1 MGSGVGE
8 GLSCHMCVPSGRGM
22 QGARRHREGPR
33 EDRLALTCHACDSK
47 VFCACGEGQRYSPSH
62 VEVQCLPNGCHPPP
76 CEPDTPGTT
85 TLQPSP
91 GLNQHASMTSW
102 DRPGG
107 VAGPGRREPRFTEA
121 AELAPPGCADEG
133 KTLRLRCVRNL
144 HEMCATLEKEPMFV
158 SRSALQRVR
167 KLRDRFLKTWSLLH
181 QRTLSQGSG
190 LTQPHR

>member
-1 MGSGVGE
+1 M
-8 GLSCHMCVPSGRGM
+8 PS
-22 QGARRHREGPR
+22 
-33 EDRLALTCHACDSK
+33 
-47 VFCACGEGQRYSPSH
+47 QRM
-62 VEVQCLPNGCHPPP
+62 PP
-76 CEPDTPGTT
+76 CEPDTPGTG

-102 DRPGG
+102 G
-107 VAGPGRREPRFTEA
+107 VAGPGRQEPQFTEA

-190 LTQPHR
+190 LTQPHRRPNLPHVSAVRPISRTGHARSTALRLPGC